1 MKIFNKA
8 KTHFMRKDENGIIVK
23 FDTIE
28 NVQTRINRILDGID
42 KPSMNSLMEFEAGKN
57 FEFKSDPINKNHD

>member
-8 KTHFMRKDENGIIVK
+8 KTHFMHKDENGIVVK

-28 NVQTRINRILDGID
+28 NVQTRINSILDGRD
-42 KPSMNSLMEFEAGKN
+42 KPSVNNL
-57 FEFKSDPINKNHD
+57 FEFKIVRSIEPIKQPD